1 MLALEPF
8 GGLPH
13 PPDLTVSGQA
23 SRQAHRQAGHQAHR
37 QDGRQAGRLELVW
50 RLAGDLDALVLPE
63 PRESRR
69 RCDGLWQTTCL
80 EAFWGFAGQ
89 QAYWELNLA
98 PNGDWNLY
106 RLSHYRGPLTP
117 VALAAAPPWQV
128 RRTVGELEVAV
139 ELDLGEVAGGDEPG
153 VAGLPLEISLT
164 AVIDQ
169 VGQGVSYW
177 ALAHTGAG
185 PDFHR
190 RDSFGLKL
198 LPGGALG
205 AHPAFLGQG

>member
-13 PPDLTVSGQA
+13 PSDLSVSGQA
-23 SRQAHRQAGHQAHR
+23 RRLAGRQAGY
-37 QDGRQAGRLELVW
+37 QAGRLELVW
-50 RLAGDLDALVLPE
+50 RLAGDLDALVLPD
-63 PRESRR
+63 PSQSRR

-80 EAFWGFAGQ
+80 EAFWGFAGRD
-89 QAYWELNLA
+89 AYWELNLA
-98 PNGDWNLY
+98 PSGDWNLY
-106 RLSHYRGPLTP
+106 RLSHYRGPLDP
-117 VALAAAPPWQV
+117 VALAEAPPWHL
-128 RRTVGELEVAV
+128 RRTARELEVAV
-139 ELDLGEVAGGDEPG
+139 ELDLGEVAGGEEPG

-177 ALAHTGAG
+177 ALAHTGAE

-190 RDSFGLKL
+190 RDSFRLRLSAGGL
-198 LPGGALG
+198 
-205 AHPAFLGQG
+205 

>member
-23 SRQAHRQAGHQAHR
+23 RRQAGHQAS
-37 QDGRQAGRLELVW
+37 RQAGRLELSW
-50 RLAGDLDALVLPE
+50 RLAGDLDALVLPDPSE
-63 PRESRR
+63 TRR

-89 QAYWELNLA
+89 DAYWELNLA
-98 PNGDWNLY
+98 PSGDWNLY
-106 RLSHYRGPLTP
+106 RLNHYRGPLAP
-117 VALAAAPPWQV
+117 VALAAPPWQV
-128 RRTVGELEVAV
+128 RRRAGELEVAV
-139 ELDLGEVAGGDEPG
+139 DLDLGEVAGGDESG
-153 VAGLPLEISLT
+153 VAGLPLEVSLT

-177 ALAHTGAG
+177 ALAHTGAE

-190 RDSFGLKL
+190 RDSFGLRL
-198 LPGGALG
+198 SPGGL
-205 AHPAFLGQG
+205 

>member
-23 SRQAHRQAGHQAHR
+23 RRQAGHQAS
-37 QDGRQAGRLELVW
+37 RQAGRLELSW
-50 RLAGDLDALVLPE
+50 RLAGDLDALVLPDPSE
-63 PRESRR
+63 TRR

-89 QAYWELNLA
+89 DAYWELNLA
-98 PNGDWNLY
+98 PSGDWNLY
-106 RLSHYRGPLTP
+106 RLSHYRGPLAP

-128 RRTVGELEVAV
+128 RRRAGELEVAV
-139 ELDLGEVAGGDEPG
+139 DLDLAEVAGGDEPG
-153 VAGLPLEISLT
+153 VAGLPLEVSLT
-164 AVIDQ
+164 AVIEQ

-177 ALAHTGAG
+177 ALAHTGAE

-190 RDSFGLKL
+190 RDSFRLGLP
-198 LPGGALG
+198 PGGL
-205 AHPAFLGQG
+205 

>member
-23 SRQAHRQAGHQAHR
+23 RRQAGHQAS
-37 QDGRQAGRLELVW
+37 RQAGRLELSW
-50 RLAGDLDALVLPE
+50 RLAGDLDALVLPDPSE
-63 PRESRR
+63 TRR

-89 QAYWELNLA
+89 EAYWELNLA
-98 PNGDWNLY
+98 PSGDWNLY
-106 RLSHYRGPLTP
+106 RLNHYRGPLAP
-117 VALAAAPPWQV
+117 VALAAPPWQV
-128 RRTVGELEVAV
+128 RRRAGELEVAV
-139 ELDLGEVAGGDEPG
+139 DLDLGEVAGGDESG
-153 VAGLPLEISLT
+153 VAGLPLEVSLT

-177 ALAHTGAG
+177 ALAHTGAE

-190 RDSFGLKL
+190 RDSFRLGLPL
-198 LPGGALG
+198 GG
-205 AHPAFLGQG
+205 

>member
-23 SRQAHRQAGHQAHR
+23 RRLGGRQAGH
-37 QDGRQAGRLELVW
+37 QAGRLELVW
-50 RLAGDLDALVLPE
+50 RLTGDLDALVLPE
-63 PRESRR
+63 ARESRR

-89 QAYWELNLA
+89 DAYWELNLA
-98 PNGDWNLY
+98 PSGDWNLY
-106 RLSHYRGPLTP
+106 RLCHYRGPLAP
-117 VALAAAPPWQV
+117 VALEVPPAWQI
-128 RRTVGELEVAV
+128 RRTAGELEVAV
-139 ELDLGEVAGGDEPG
+139 ELDLGEVAGGGELG
-153 VAGLPLEISLT
+153 AAGLPLEVSLT
-164 AVIDQ
+164 AVIEQ

-177 ALAHTGAG
+177 ALAHTGAE

-190 RDSFGLKL
+190 RDSFRLGLSA
-198 LPGGALG
+198 GGL
-205 AHPAFLGQG
+205 

>member
-1 MLALEPF
+1 LLALEPF

-23 SRQAHRQAGHQAHR
+23 RRQAGHQAS
-37 QDGRQAGRLELVW
+37 RQAGRLELSW
-50 RLAGDLDALVLPE
+50 RLAGDLDALVLPDPSE
-63 PRESRR
+63 TRR

-89 QAYWELNLA
+89 DAYWELNLA
-98 PNGDWNLY
+98 PSGDWNLY
-106 RLSHYRGPLTP
+106 RLNHYRGPLAP
-117 VALAAAPPWQV
+117 VALAAPPWQV
-128 RRTVGELEVAV
+128 RRRAGELEVAV
-139 ELDLGEVAGGDEPG
+139 DLDLGEVAGGDESG
-153 VAGLPLEISLT
+153 VAGLPLEVSLT

-177 ALAHTGAG
+177 ALAHTGAE

-190 RDSFGLKL
+190 RDSFGLRL
-198 LPGGALG
+198 SPGGL
-205 AHPAFLGQG
+205 

>member
-13 PPDLTVSGQA
+13 PADLTLSGQA
-23 SRQAHRQAGHQAHR
+23 LRQGS
-37 QDGRQAGRLELVW
+37 RLEIVW
-50 RLAGDLDALVLPE
+50 RLAGDLNALVLADPSD
-63 PRESRR
+63 PRR

-80 EAFWGFAGQ
+80 EAFWGIAGQ
-89 QAYWELNLA
+89 DAYWELNLA
-98 PNGDWNLY
+98 PSGDWNLY

-117 VALAAAPPWQV
+117 VALAAAPAWQV
-128 RRTVGELEVAV
+128 RRTARELEVTV
-139 ELDLGEVAGGDEPG
+139 ELDLVEVAAGEELT
-153 VAGLPLEISLT
+153 VAGLPLELSLT

-177 ALAHTGAG
+177 ALAHTGAE

-190 RDSFGLKL
+190 RDSFRLRL
-198 LPGGALG
+198 PPGGL
-205 AHPAFLGQG
+205 

>member
-13 PPDLTVSGQA
+13 PPDLSVSGQA
-23 SRQAHRQAGHQAHR
+23 RRMGGRQAERQAGH
-37 QDGRQAGRLELVW
+37 QAGRLELVW
-50 RLAGDLDALVLPE
+50 RLAGDLDALVLPDASQ
-63 PRESRR
+63 SRR

-89 QAYWELNLA
+89 DAYWELNLA
-98 PNGDWNLY
+98 PSGDWNLY
-106 RLSHYRGPLTP
+106 RLSHYRGPLVP
-117 VALAAAPPWQV
+117 VALEVPPAWQI
-128 RRTVGELEVAV
+128 RRTAGELEVAV
-139 ELDLGEVAGGDEPG
+139 ELDLSEVAGGGELG
-153 VAGLPLEISLT
+153 AAGLPLEVSLK

-177 ALAHTGAG
+177 ALAHTGAE

-190 RDSFGLKL
+190 RDSFRLR
-198 LPGGALG
+198 LPPGA
-205 AHPAFLGQG
+205 

>member
-37 QDGRQAGRLELVW
+37 QDGHQAGRLELVW
-50 RLAGDLDALVLPE
+50 RLTGDLDALVLPE
-63 PRESRR
+63 PSQSRR

-117 VALAAAPPWQV
+117 VALVVPPAWQV
-128 RRTVGELEVAV
+128 RRSARKLEVAV
-139 ELDLGEVAGGDEPG
+139 ELDLGEVAGGDESG
-153 VAGLPLEISLT
+153 VAGLPLEVSLT
-164 AVIDQ
+164 AVIEQ

-177 ALAHTGAG
+177 ALAHTGAE

-190 RDSFGLKL
+190 RDSFGLGL
-198 LPGGALG
+198 LPGA
-205 AHPAFLGQG
+205 

>member
-8 GGLPH
+8 GGQPR
-13 PPDLTVSGQA
+13 PSDLTLSGQA
-23 SRQAHRQAGHQAHR
+23 RRQGS
-37 QDGRQAGRLELVW
+37 RLEIVW
-50 RLAGDLDALVLPE
+50 RLTGDLNALVLPE

-80 EAFWGFAGQ
+80 EAFWGIAGQ
-89 QAYWELNLA
+89 DAYWELNLA
-98 PNGDWNLY
+98 PSGDWNLY

-128 RRTVGELEVAV
+128 RRTARELQVAV
-139 ELDLGEVAGGDEPG
+139 DLDLVEVAGGDELE

-169 VGQGVSYW
+169 VGQGASYW
-177 ALAHTGAG
+177 ALAHTGAE

-190 RDSFGLKL
+190 RDSFGLRL
-198 LPGGALG
+198 PPGGL
-205 AHPAFLGQG
+205 

>member
-23 SRQAHRQAGHQAHR
+23 RLQAGHQAS
-37 QDGRQAGRLELVW
+37 RQAGRLELSW
-50 RLAGDLDALVLPE
+50 RLAGDLDALVLPDPSE
-63 PRESRR
+63 TRR

-89 QAYWELNLA
+89 DAYWELNLA
-98 PNGDWNLY
+98 PSGDWNLY
-106 RLSHYRGPLTP
+106 RLSHYRGTLAP
-117 VALAAAPPWQV
+117 VALAAPPWQV
-128 RRTVGELEVAV
+128 RRRAGELEVAV
-139 ELDLGEVAGGDEPG
+139 ELDLGEVAGGDESG
-153 VAGLPLEISLT
+153 VAGLPLEVSLT
-164 AVIDQ
+164 AVIEQ

-177 ALAHTGAG
+177 ALAHTGAE

-190 RDSFGLKL
+190 RDSFGLRL
-198 LPGGALG
+198 PPGGL
-205 AHPAFLGQG
+205 

>member
-1 MLALEPF
+1 MLTLEPF

-23 SRQAHRQAGHQAHR
+23 RRLGGSQAGH
-37 QDGRQAGRLELVW
+37 QAGRLELVW
-50 RLAGDLDALVLPE
+50 RLAGDLDALVLPDAS
-63 PRESRR
+63 ESRR

-89 QAYWELNLA
+89 DAYWELNLA
-98 PNGDWNLY
+98 PSGDWNLY
-106 RLSHYRGPLTP
+106 RLSHYRGPLVP
-117 VALAAAPPWQV
+117 VALEMPPAWKVQ
-128 RRTVGELEVAV
+128 RTAGEWEVAV
-139 ELDLGEVAGGDEPG
+139 ELDLSEVAGGDDPG
-153 VAGLPLEISLT
+153 ELGLPLEISLT

-177 ALAHTGAG
+177 ALAHTGAE

-190 RDSFGLKL
+190 RDSFGLRL
-198 LPGGALG
+198 LPGA
-205 AHPAFLGQG
+205 

>member
-13 PPDLTVSGQA
+13 PPDLTISGQA
-23 SRQAHRQAGHQAHR
+23 RRQG
-37 QDGRQAGRLELVW
+37 GRQAGRLELVW
-50 RLAGDLDALVLPE
+50 RLEGDLDALVLPE
-63 PRESRR
+63 PSQSRR

-98 PNGDWNLY
+98 PSGDWNLY
-106 RLSHYRGPLTP
+106 RLSHYRGPLVP
-117 VALAAAPPWQV
+117 VALAAAPAWQI
-128 RRTVGELEVAV
+128 RRTGRELELAV
-139 ELDLGEVAGGDEPG
+139 DLDLGEVVVGDEPG
-153 VAGLPLEISLT
+153 VADLPLEISLT
-164 AVIDQ
+164 AVIEQ

-177 ALAHTGAG
+177 ALAHTGAE

-190 RDSFGLKL
+190 RDSFWLRL
-198 LPGGALG
+198 LQGA
-205 AHPAFLGQG
+205 

>member
-23 SRQAHRQAGHQAHR
+23 RRQAGHQAS
-37 QDGRQAGRLELVW
+37 RQAGRLELSW
-50 RLAGDLDALVLPE
+50 RLAGDLDALVLPDPSE
-63 PRESRR
+63 TRR

-89 QAYWELNLA
+89 DAYWELNLA
-98 PNGDWNLY
+98 PSGDWNLY
-106 RLSHYRGPLTP
+106 RLNHYRGPLAP
-117 VALAAAPPWQV
+117 VALAAPPWQV
-128 RRTVGELEVAV
+128 RRRAGELEVAV
-139 ELDLGEVAGGDEPG
+139 DLDLGEVAGGDESG
-153 VAGLPLEISLT
+153 VAGLPLEVSLT
-164 AVIDQ
+164 AVIEQ

-177 ALAHTGAG
+177 ALAHTGAE

-190 RDSFGLKL
+190 RDSFGLRL
-198 LPGGALG
+198 PPGGL
-205 AHPAFLGQG
+205 

>member
-8 GGLPH
+8 GSLPH
-13 PPDLTVSGQA
+13 PPDLSVSGHA
-23 SRQAHRQAGHQAHR
+23 RRLGGRQAGHQAGH
-37 QDGRQAGRLELVW
+37 QAGRQAGRLELVW
-50 RLAGDLDALVLPE
+50 RLAGDLNALVLPDASQ
-63 PRESRR
+63 SRR

-89 QAYWELNLA
+89 DAYWELNLA
-98 PNGDWNLY
+98 PSGDWNLY
-106 RLSHYRGPLTP
+106 RLSHYRGPLDP

-128 RRTVGELEVAV
+128 RRTTGELEVAV
-139 ELDLGEVAGGDEPG
+139 ELDLVEMVGGEEPG

-164 AVIDQ
+164 AVIEQ

-177 ALAHTGAG
+177 ALAHTGAE

-190 RDSFGLKL
+190 RDSFRLRL
-198 LPGGALG
+198 LTGA
-205 AHPAFLGQG
+205 

>member
-8 GGLPH
+8 GSLPH

-23 SRQAHRQAGHQAHR
+23 RRQG
-37 QDGRQAGRLELVW
+37 GRQAGRLELVW
-50 RLAGDLDALVLPE
+50 RLAGDLDALVLPD
-63 PRESRR
+63 PSPSRR

-89 QAYWELNLA
+89 EPYWELNLA
-98 PNGDWNLY
+98 PSGDWNLY

-128 RRTVGELEVAV
+128 RRTAGEQELAV
-139 ELDLGEVAGGDEPG
+139 VLDLSEVVGADEPG
-153 VAGLPLEISLT
+153 VEGLPLEISLT
-164 AVIDQ
+164 AVIEQ
-169 VGQGVSYW
+169 VGQGASYW
-177 ALAHTGAG
+177 ALAHTGAE

-190 RDSFGLKL
+190 RDSFWMRL
-198 LPGGALG
+198 LPGA
-205 AHPAFLGQG
+205 

>member
-23 SRQAHRQAGHQAHR
+23 HRQVHRQAGQQAHR
-37 QDGRQAGRLELVW
+37 QDGHQAGRLELVW
-50 RLAGDLDALVLPE
+50 RLTGDLNALVLPE
-63 PRESRR
+63 PSQSRR

-89 QAYWELNLA
+89 DAYWELNLA

-117 VALAAAPPWQV
+117 VELEVPPAWQV
-128 RRTVGELEVAV
+128 RRSARELEVVV
-139 ELDLGEVAGGDEPG
+139 ELDLGEVAGGDESG
-153 VAGLPLEISLT
+153 VAGLPLEVSLT
-164 AVIDQ
+164 AVIEQ

-177 ALAHTGAG
+177 ALAHTGAE

-190 RDSFGLKL
+190 RDSFR
-198 LPGGALG
+198 LG
-205 AHPAFLGQG
+205 PINQVP

>member
-13 PPDLTVSGQA
+13 PPNLTVSGQA
-23 SRQAHRQAGHQAHR
+23 RRQAGHQAS
-37 QDGRQAGRLELVW
+37 RQAGRLELSW
-50 RLAGDLDALVLPE
+50 RLAGDLDALVLPDASQ
-63 PRESRR
+63 SRS

-89 QAYWELNLA
+89 EAYWELNLA
-98 PNGDWNLY
+98 PSGDWNLY
-106 RLSHYRGPLTP
+106 RLSHYRGPLAP

-128 RRTVGELEVAV
+128 RRRAGELEVAV
-139 ELDLGEVAGGDEPG
+139 DLDLGEVAGGDESG
-153 VAGLPLEISLT
+153 VAGLPLEVSLT
-164 AVIDQ
+164 AVIEQ

-177 ALAHTGAG
+177 ALAHTGAE

-190 RDSFGLKL
+190 RDSFRLGLPL
-198 LPGGALG
+198 GG
-205 AHPAFLGQG
+205 

>member
-1 MLALEPF
+1 MLPLEPF

-23 SRQAHRQAGHQAHR
+23 RRHAGR
-37 QDGRQAGRLELVW
+37 LAGRLELVW
-50 RLAGDLDALVLPE
+50 RLAGELEALVLPE
-63 PRESRR
+63 PSPSRR
-69 RCDGLWQTTCL
+69 RCDGLWQSTCL
-80 EAFWGFAGQ
+80 EAFWGVAGQ
-89 QAYWELNLA
+89 EAYWELNLA

-117 VALAAAPPWQV
+117 VTLAEAPPWQL
-128 RRTVGELEVAV
+128 RRTSRELEMEV
-139 ELDLGEVAGGDEPG
+139 ELDLSEVAGAEDPA
-153 VAGLPLEISLT
+153 VATLPLEVSLT

-177 ALAHTGAG
+177 ALAHTGSE

-190 RDSFGLKL
+190 RDSFRLRL
-198 LPGGALG
+198 LQGA
-205 AHPAFLGQG
+205 

>member
-13 PPDLTVSGQA
+13 PPDLSVSGQA
-23 SRQAHRQAGHQAHR
+23 RRQAGRQAERQAGH
-37 QDGRQAGRLELVW
+37 QAGRLELVW
-50 RLAGDLDALVLPE
+50 RLTGDLDALVLPDASQ
-63 PRESRR
+63 SRR

-80 EAFWGFAGQ
+80 EAFWGFAGHD
-89 QAYWELNLA
+89 AYWELNLA
-98 PNGDWNLY
+98 PSSDWNLY
-106 RLSHYRGPLTP
+106 RLSHYRGPLEP

-128 RRTVGELEVAV
+128 RRSARELEVAV
-139 ELDLGEVAGGDEPG
+139 YIDLGEVAGGDEPG

-164 AVIDQ
+164 AVIEQ

-177 ALAHTGAG
+177 ALAHTGAE

-190 RDSFGLKL
+190 RDSFRLGLSA
-198 LPGGALG
+198 GGALG

>member
-23 SRQAHRQAGHQAHR
+23 SRQG
-37 QDGRQAGRLELVW
+37 GRQADRLELVW
-50 RLAGDLDALVLPE
+50 RLAGDLEALVLPD
-63 PRESRR
+63 PSQSRR

-117 VALAAAPPWQV
+117 VALAAPPAWQI
-128 RRTVGELEVAV
+128 RRTATELEVAV
-139 ELDLGEVAGGDEPG
+139 ELDLSEVAGGDEPG
-153 VAGLPLEISLT
+153 VAELPLEISLT
-164 AVIDQ
+164 AVIEQ

-177 ALAHTGAG
+177 ALAHTGAE

-190 RDSFGLKL
+190 RDSFGLG
-198 LPGGALG
+198 PINHVPYVPHRGDA
-205 AHPAFLGQG
+205 AR